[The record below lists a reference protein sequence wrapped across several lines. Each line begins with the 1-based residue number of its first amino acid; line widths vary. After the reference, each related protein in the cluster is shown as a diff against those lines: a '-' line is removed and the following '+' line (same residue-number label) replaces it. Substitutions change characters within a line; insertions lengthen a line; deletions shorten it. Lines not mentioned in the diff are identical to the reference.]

1 MNEETKTPT
10 AENTVA
16 KTTEALKHQQVV
28 TADLIS
34 KAQTVRNLISEQQER
49 LQECQQEQKGGLPKL
64 YEVLAGYRV
73 DKLNGLNVT
82 AKLKAVQVKIDNET
96 AKLEQVNS
104 DRQQEAAGVR
114 QVINALA
121 GKETSAQQAVASSKA
136 LEDAAREA
144 LSKALALE
152 YAEDY
157 LTACRKALESFNH
170 IQALEKLLECKDLQ
184 ATGVLEA
191 GYFQLR
197 LPKLNGQSV
206 IDETGGQFD
215 LARLQPDSL
224 IPAPIIE
231 TMSRVL
237 DIEMPLFQS

>member
-1 MNEETKTPT
+1 MNEENKTEAAAAAVEAFKSQQVIT
-10 AENTVA
+10 AE
-16 KTTEALKHQQVV
+16 
-28 TADLIS
+28 LIS
-34 KAQTVRNLISEQQER
+34 KAHAVRRLIDEQQER
-49 LQECQQEQKGGLPKL
+49 LQECQLESKGALPKL
-64 YEVLAGYRV
+64 YEAMAGYRV

-82 AKLKAVQVKIDNET
+82 AKIKAVQLKIDNET

-104 DRQQEAAGVR
+104 DRKQEAEGFR
-114 QVINALA
+114 QVINALV
-121 GKETSAQQAVASSKA
+121 GKESSAQEAVTNSEA
-136 LEDAAREA
+136 LEDAARET

-157 LTACRKALESFNH
+157 LKACRKALNSFNH
-170 IQALEKLLECKDLQ
+170 LRALDKLLECKDLQ

-224 IPAPIIE
+224 IPAQIIE
-231 TMSRVL
+231 TMSHVV
-237 DIEMPLFQS
+237 DIDMPLFKA